1 MSNFTTVEALAVHL
15 RQELES
21 KKYLLLFA
29 YNGTGK
35 TRLSMAF
42 KNIEKK
48 TIRAEEYAL
57 LPDPKPP
64 IVDEFPVENSSG
76 EQIELV
82 KLAGDT
88 LYFNAFTEDL
98 FSWDNDL
105 DGDSDRFL
113 KLNNQSQFFYG
124 LEDLE
129 METRI
134 RRILNRYADFDFT
147 IKYEFD
153 DFVKKNKMSEVRF
166 SRETTEGDTTKTYE
180 NIKVS
185 RGEEN
190 LFIWCFFLAIV
201 ELAMD
206 KEIEAYS
213 WVKYVYIDDPISS
226 LDENNAIAVGH
237 HLSQLLKENKS
248 PLKAVISSHHAL
260 FFNVLC
266 NEFKNQFTKK
276 NPTACK
282 YFLSGSKGKTSYT
295 LLNTSDTPFFYHVAM
310 LAELYKAA
318 QTEKLYTYHF
328 SILRTILEKTA
339 SFHGHDN
346 FSACIK
352 KADDDVEGVLHKRL
366 IDIMNHGNYS
376 HYEPQ
381 EMLQENKEYFKK
393 ILEGFLEDYNF
404 NTSIFPKL
412 VETQQEAAA

>member
-1 MSNFTTVEALAVHL
+1 MSNFTTVQEIAAYL
-15 RQELES
+15 REELEN

-42 KNIEKK
+42 KDVGKITKK
-48 TIRAEEYAL
+48 
-57 LPDPKPP
+57 
-64 IVDEFPVENSSG
+64 SS
-76 EQIELV
+76 LV
-82 KLAGDT
+82 TNDGFRLVTESGDTLEVTQKISDT

-105 DGDSDRFL
+105 DGDSNRFL
-113 KLNNQSQFFYG
+113 KINKSKFFSG

-134 RRILNRYADFDFT
+134 RKILNRYANFDFKIT
-147 IKYEFD
+147 YEFD
-153 DFVKKNKMSEVRF
+153 PSIKKQKMTEVHF
-166 SRETTEGDTTKTYE
+166 SREVLEEDGTKIYE

-206 KEIEAYS
+206 SEIEAYS
-213 WVKYVYIDDPISS
+213 WVKYVYIDDPVSS
-226 LDENNAIAVGH
+226 LDENNVIAVGH
-237 HLSQLLKENKS
+237 HLAKLLKDDKS
-248 PLKAVISSHHAL
+248 SLKTVISSHHSL

-266 NEFKNQFTKK
+266 NEFKSHFTKK
-276 NPTACK
+276 SQNAANK
-282 YFLSGSKGKTSYT
+282 YFLSSSKEANSYSLRIT
-295 LLNTSDTPFFYHVAM
+295 NDTPFFYHVAM
-310 LAELYKAA
+310 LAELDKAA
-318 QTEKLYTYHF
+318 SSGNLYTYHF
-328 SILRTILEKTA
+328 SILRSILEKTA

-346 FSACIK
+346 FAACIK
-352 KADDDVEGVLHKRL
+352 KDENDEDGTLHKRL

-381 EMLQENKEYFKK
+381 EMLRENKEYFKK
-393 ILEGFLEDYNF
+393 ILDNFLQDYHF
-404 NTSIFPKL
+404 NTGVFPKL
-412 VETQQEAAA
+412 VEAQKEKITNHNKP

>member
-1 MSNFTTVEALAVHL
+1 MSNFATVEALAVHL

-42 KNIEKK
+42 KDIEKK
-48 TIRAEEYAL
+48 TMRADEYAL

-64 IVDEFPVENSSG
+64 IADEFPVESASG
-76 EQIELV
+76 DTIELV

-113 KLNNQSQFFYG
+113 KINNKSQFFSG

-134 RRILNRYADFDFT
+134 RRILNRYADYDFT
-147 IKYEFD
+147 IKYKFD
-153 DFVKKNKMSEVRF
+153 DFLKKNMMTEVRF
-166 SRETTEGDTTKTYE
+166 SREMPDGESTKLSE

-206 KEIEAYS
+206 KGIEAYS

-226 LDENNAIAVGH
+226 LDENNAVSVAH
-237 HLSQLLKENKS
+237 HLAQLLKDNKS
-248 PLKAVISSHHAL
+248 PLKAIISSHHAL

-266 NEFKNQFTKK
+266 NEFHRVKGVKHH
-276 NPTACK
+276 
-282 YFLSGSKGKTSYT
+282 FLSRSKTTDTYSLKDTG
-295 LLNTSDTPFFYHVAM
+295 DTPFFYHVAM
-310 LAELYKAA
+310 LAELHKAA
-318 QTEKLYTYHF
+318 QSGNLYTYHF
-328 SILRTILEKTA
+328 SMLRIILEKTA
-339 SFHGHDN
+339 SFHGYKGFAH
-346 FSACIK
+346 CIQ
-352 KADDDVEGVLHKRL
+352 KAEDDSEGVLHTRL
-366 IDIMNHGNYS
+366 INILNHGNYS

-381 EMLQENKEYFKK
+381 EMLQENKDIFRK
-393 ILEGFLEDYNF
+393 ILRDFMQNYKF
-404 NTSIFPKL
+404 NTEVFPEL
-412 VETQQEAAA
+412 ADTQQEAAA

>member
-1 MSNFTTVEALAVHL
+1 MSNFATVEALAAHL

-42 KNIEKK
+42 KDIEKK
-48 TIRAEEYAL
+48 TMRAEEYAL

-76 EQIELV
+76 EHIELV

-226 LDENNAIAVGH
+226 LDENNAVSVAH
-237 HLSQLLKENKS
+237 HLAQLLKDNKS
-248 PLKAVISSHHAL
+248 PLKAIISSHHAL

-266 NEFKNQFTKK
+266 NEFHRVKGVKHH
-276 NPTACK
+276 
-282 YFLSGSKGKTSYT
+282 FLSRSKITETYT
-295 LLNTSDTPFFYHVAM
+295 LKDTGDTPFFYHVAM
-310 LAELYKAA
+310 LAELHKAA
-318 QTEKLYTYHF
+318 QSGNLYTYHF
-328 SILRTILEKTA
+328 SMLRIILEKTA
-339 SFHGHDN
+339 SFHGYKGFTH
-346 FSACIK
+346 CIQ
-352 KADDDVEGVLHKRL
+352 KAEDDPEGVLHTRL
-366 IDIMNHGNYS
+366 INILNHGNYS

-381 EMLQENKEYFKK
+381 EMLQENKDIFRK
-393 ILEGFLEDYNF
+393 ILNDFMQNYKF
-404 NTSIFPKL
+404 NTEVFPEL
-412 VETQQEAAA
+412 VDTQQEVAA

>member
-1 MSNFTTVEALAVHL
+1 MSNFTTVEALAAHL

-42 KNIEKK
+42 KDLGKK
-48 TIRAEEYAL
+48 PARVQDYGSVADLVTTSIDYGSVSS
-57 LPDPKPP
+57 P
-64 IVDEFPVENSSG
+64 VDEVIDHG
-76 EQIELV
+76 GV
-82 KLAGDT
+82 AGDT

-113 KLNNQSQFFYG
+113 KLNNRSQFFSG

-153 DFVKKNKMSEVRF
+153 ESVKKQKMSEVRF
-166 SRETTEGDTTKTYE
+166 SRETPDGDSTKLSE

-237 HLSQLLKENKS
+237 HLTQLLKENKS

-276 NPTACK
+276 NPTASK
-282 YFLSGSKGKTSYT
+282 YFLSGSKGKNRYT
-295 LLNTSDTPFFYHVAM
+295 LMNTSDTPFFYHVAM

-352 KADDDVEGVLHKRL
+352 KADDDVDGVLHKRL

-381 EMLQENKEYFKK
+381 EMLQENKESFKK
-393 ILEGFLEDYNF
+393 ILEGFLQDYNF
-404 NTSIFPKL
+404 NTSVFPKL

>member
-1 MSNFTTVEALAVHL
+1 MSSFATVETLAAHL

-42 KNIEKK
+42 KDVGKGKSKSNFATRDGDLISTKSDDNIIF
-48 TIRAEEYAL
+48 TQTT
-57 LPDPKPP
+57 
-64 IVDEFPVENSSG
+64 V
-76 EQIELV
+76 
-82 KLAGDT
+82 DT

-105 DGDSDRFL
+105 DEDSDRFL
-113 KLNNQSQFFYG
+113 KINNKSRFFSG

-147 IKYEFD
+147 IKYEFED
-153 DFVKKNKMSEVRF
+153 SIKKQKMSEVRF
-166 SRETTEGDTTKTYE
+166 SRETPEGEGAKIYE
-180 NIKVS
+180 NIKIS

-206 KEIEAYS
+206 KEIEVYS

-226 LDENNAIAVGH
+226 LDENNAVAVGH
-237 HLSQLLKENKS
+237 HLAQLLKESKS
-248 PLKAVISSHHAL
+248 PLKVVISSHHAL

-276 NPTACK
+276 NPSACK
-282 YFLSGSKGKTSYT
+282 YFLSSSKKTNSYALIT
-295 LLNTSDTPFFYHVAM
+295 TSDTPFFYHVAM

-318 QTEKLYTYHF
+318 QTGNLYTYHF

-352 KADDDVEGVLHKRL
+352 KDKDDEDGVLYARL
-366 IDIMNHGNYS
+366 ISIMNHGNYS

-381 EMLQENKEYFKK
+381 EMLQENKEYFRK
-393 ILEGFLEDYNF
+393 ILDSFLQDYNF
-404 NTSIFPKL
+404 NTGIFSKL
-412 VETQQEAAA
+412 VEIQQETTTL

>member
-1 MSNFTTVEALAVHL
+1 MSSFATVESLAAHL

-42 KNIEKK
+42 KDIGKNKPTGKLLLEDGEAILTESGDAVALEK
-48 TIRAEEYAL
+48 
-57 LPDPKPP
+57 
-64 IVDEFPVENSSG
+64 SS
-76 EQIELV
+76 
-82 KLAGDT
+82 DT

-113 KLNNQSQFFYG
+113 KLNNRSQFFSG

-153 DFVKKNKMSEVRF
+153 DSVKKQKMSEVRF
-166 SRETTEGDTTKTYE
+166 SRETPDGESRQLSE

-213 WVKYVYIDDPISS
+213 WVQYVYIDDPISS

-237 HLSQLLKENKS
+237 HLAQLLKANKS

-266 NEFKNQFTKK
+266 NEFKSQFIKK
-276 NPTACK
+276 NPTAGK
-282 YFLSGSKGKTSYT
+282 YFLSGIKGRNNYT
-295 LLNTSDTPFFYHVAM
+295 LMNTSDTPFFYHVAM

-318 QTEKLYTYHF
+318 QTDKLYTYHF

-352 KADDDVEGVLHKRL
+352 RADDDADGVLHKRL
-366 IDIMNHGNYS
+366 IDIMNHENYS

-393 ILEGFLEDYNF
+393 ILEEFLKDYNF
-404 NTSIFPKL
+404 NTSIFSKL
-412 VETQQEAAA
+412 VETQQETQA